1 MSPRVRLAVFC
12 AVAATTLGS
21 AAAVWASTSSH
32 TTASSATKAS
42 YNIVAGKKDYRE
54 FCGQCHA
61 LAAALAAGFGAQNKF
76 GQDGGPS
83 FDDLRVSYSLSVN
96 AITGS
101 FAGHEIIVRR
111 MNWTQIYDV
120 SAFVQAAT
128 IKHPTVAKIS
138 DG

>member
-32 TTASSATKAS
+32 ASAAKSNF
-42 YNIVAGKKDYRE
+42 NIVAGKKDYRQ

-83 FDDLRVSYSLSVN
+83 FDDLRVSYSLSVQ

-101 FAGHEIIVRR
+101 FAGHEIIVRK
-111 MNWTQIYDV
+111 MTWQQIYDV
-120 SAFVQAAT
+120 SAFVQVAT

>member
-1 MSPRVRLAVFC
+1 
-12 AVAATTLGS
+12 LGS
-21 AAAVWASTSSH
+21 AAGVWAKTSSH
-32 TTASSATKAS
+32 SSATTASKSE
-42 YNIVAGKKDYRE
+42 YNIVEGKQDYRT

-61 LAAALAAGFGAQNKF
+61 LAAALAAGFGAESKF

-83 FDDLRVSYSLSVN
+83 FDNLKVSFALSVN

-101 FAGHEIIVRR
+101 FAGHEIIIKK
-111 MNWTQIYDV
+111 MTWTQIYDV

-128 IKHPTVAKIS
+128 VDHPVVAKIS

>member
-1 MSPRVRLAVFC
+1 LSPRVRLAIFC
-12 AVAATTLGS
+12 AAAATTLGS

-32 TTASSATKAS
+32 AAASQATRS
-42 YNIVAGKKDYRE
+42 EYNIVAGKKDYRTY
-54 FCGQCHA
+54 CGQCHA
-61 LAAALAAGFGAQNKF
+61 LAAALAAGFGAENKF

-83 FDDLRVSYSLSVN
+83 FDDLRVSYSLSFQ

-101 FAGHEIIVRR
+101 FAGHELIVRK
-111 MNWTQIYDV
+111 MSWTQIYDV

-128 IKHPTVAKIS
+128 LKHPTVAKIS